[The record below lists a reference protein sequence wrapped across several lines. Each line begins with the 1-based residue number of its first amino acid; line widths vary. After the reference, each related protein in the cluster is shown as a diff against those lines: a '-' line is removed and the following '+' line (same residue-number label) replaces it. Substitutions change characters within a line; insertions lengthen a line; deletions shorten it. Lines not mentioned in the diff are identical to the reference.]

1 MFYKRGIPLLVLF
14 SLHGCFSSHY
24 YILSTPSTPKHT
36 YNRYKMRI
44 GVEKVTLPKYL
55 FKHEIAVAASSH
67 EVVFVSDGTW
77 AEDLDEGLTLRIIG
91 FLRKKFN
98 QPNIHAYPWG
108 ADKQPHKKIHIAI
121 SRFIA
126 QDHTVY
132 LDAAW
137 EIKNIQTGQRTSRL
151 FSTEIPTDMHTP
163 NIIDAMNQAFS
174 QLEENIAK
182 GLLHKN

>member
-1 MFYKRGIPLLVLF
+1 MVLL
-14 SLHGCFSSHY
+14 SLNGCFSNHY

-36 YNRYKMRI
+36 YTKHPMRI

-55 FKHEIAVAASSH
+55 FKHEIAVAASTN

-77 AEDLDEGLTLRIIG
+77 AEDLDEGLTLRVIG

-98 QPNIHAYPWG
+98 QPNIDAYPWG
-108 ADKQPHKKIHIAI
+108 TDKQPHKIIHIAI

-126 QDHTVY
+126 QDHIVY

-137 EIKNIQTGQRTSRL
+137 EIKNMQTGHARSKL
-151 FSTEIPTDMHTP
+151 FSTAIPTDMTTP
-163 NIIDAMNQAFS
+163 NIITSMNQAFS

-182 GLLHKN
+182 GLLH